1 LIVLIFLLVRKKWIW
16 GVGLKWIGGVGMGL
30 MGFIAIYGRS

>member
-1 LIVLIFLLVRKKWIW
+1 LIVLIFVGAQKKWIW
-16 GVGLKWIGGVGMGL
+16 RVGLKWIGGVGMGL